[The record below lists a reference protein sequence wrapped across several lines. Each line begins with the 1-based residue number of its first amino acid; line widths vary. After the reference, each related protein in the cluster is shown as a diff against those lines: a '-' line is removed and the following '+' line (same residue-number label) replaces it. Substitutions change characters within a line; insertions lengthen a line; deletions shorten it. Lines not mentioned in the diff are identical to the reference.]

1 MITAEK
7 LHALKISPEWVEPL
21 KETFERFKINSVAQE
36 ARFIAQASHE
46 SNHFRALEENLNYK
60 AESLMKLWSKRFPTL
75 EEANKYAR
83 QPQLIANHIYSNR
96 MGNRDEASGDGYR
109 FRGGGLFQLTGHD
122 NYWHCGQALGID
134 LVMQPELVRQPR
146 VACLSAGWFW
156 STHGCNSLA
165 EAGDDLGLTK
175 KINGGTI
182 GLEDRKTQT
191 ELALQVLA

>member
-1 MITAEK
+1 MLSPEK
-7 LHALKISPEWVEPL
+7 LHALGISPEWVEPL

-60 AESLMKLWSKRFPTL
+60 AETLMKLWPKRFPTL

-96 MGNRDEASGDGYR
+96 MGNRDEASGDGWR

-146 VACLSAGWFW
+146 VAALSAGWFW

-182 GLEDRKTQT
+182 GLEDRKAQTQH
-191 ELALQVLA
+191 ALQVLA